1 MKSIFRI
8 LAAVLVLTMPLA
20 ASAQMRTEANTP
32 QVKKQVELSADVVV
46 CGGGLAGVCAAVS
59 AARHGSKV
67 ILVQDR
73 PVLGGNA
80 SSEMRMGIV
89 GAKTDDTQETGILE
103 EMQLRNFYYNP
114 LQRYTMW
121 DDAIYSTVIS
131 EPNIKLLLNTSVNDV
146 VMNGE
151 RIAAIKAWNINAYTD
166 YTIGG
171 TIFIDCTGDGILRL
185 SGAKYRHGREN
196 PKEFDENYLQQGNDA
211 KTMGNSI
218 LLQLRKTDVDVPFK
232 APEWA
237 YHFTDD
243 DFNYDT
249 PKSTIPGLKF
259 NYKRIYHPHD
269 NNFWW
274 CEFGGNFDT
283 IADANDIQFELK
295 RIVYGIWEYMKNHP
309 DGRGKGYELDWIGA
323 LPGKRE
329 NTRFVGPHILT
340 QNDILSGGHFPDVV
354 AYGGWTL
361 DDHHPDAFHRK
372 GVMSN
377 EYTVPQGFGIPFG
390 CLYSVNVPNLM
401 FAGRD
406 ISATHMGLSATRVM
420 ATCALLGQ
428 AAGTGAAKAIEK
440 GVEPA
445 EAHKSYI
452 GEIQAWLEDDDVMLP
467 YRWRTVS
474 ELTAKAKVAEEV
486 EPIRNGID
494 RKWQGEDN
502 GVWVA
507 PNENTIT
514 YTWKKPVTI
523 SGARMIFD
531 SDLKVRS
538 KRMRKLEAT
547 TERVEIPKMMT
558 KSYKI
563 EALVGKE
570 WKTIYSESDNYL
582 RLRKVSF
589 EPVETKQLRLV
600 VTETWGAEKAH
611 IFAFDAL

>member
-1 MKSIFRI
+1 MKSIFKFV
-8 LAAVLVLTMPLA
+8 AAMLVAIMPLT
-20 ASAQMRTEANTP
+20 ASAQMKTEQNST
-32 QVKKQVELSADVVV
+32 VKKHVELSADVVV
-46 CGGGLAGVCAAVS
+46 CGGGLSGVCAAVS
-59 AARHGSKV
+59 AARHGAKV

-73 PVLGGNA
+73 PMLGGNA

-89 GAKTDDTQETGILE
+89 GTKTNDAQETGILE

-114 LQRYTMW
+114 LQRYTVW
-121 DDAIYSTVIS
+121 DDVIYTTVIS
-131 EPNIKLLLNTSVNDV
+131 EPNLKLLLNTSVNEV

-151 RIAAIKAWNINAYTD
+151 RIAAVKAWNINAYTN
-166 YTIGG
+166 YTIAG
-171 TIFIDCTGDGILRL
+171 TLFLDCTGDGILRL

-196 PKEFDENYLQQGNDA
+196 PEEFGETFLQAGNDA

-218 LLQLRKTDVDVPFK
+218 LLQLRKTDEDVPFI

-283 IADANDIQFELK
+283 IADANDIHFELK

-323 LPGKRE
+323 LPAKRE

-340 QNDILSGGHFPDVV
+340 QHDVLSGGHFPDVV

-372 GVMSN
+372 GIMSH

-390 CLYSVNVPNLM
+390 VLYSVNVPNLM

-440 GVEPA
+440 GVDPA
-445 EAHKSYI
+445 EVHKTYI
-452 GEIQAWLEDDDVMLP
+452 GEVQAWLEDDDVMLP

-474 ELTAKAKVAEEV
+474 DLTASAKVAEEIEV
-486 EPIRNGID
+486 LRNGID
-494 RKWQGEDN
+494 RKWEGEDN

-514 YTWKKPVTI
+514 YAWKKPVTI

-547 TERVEIPKMMT
+547 TERVEIPNMMT
-558 KSYKI
+558 RGYRI

-570 WKTIYSESDNYL
+570 WKTVYSEDNNYL

-589 EPVETKQLRLV
+589 EPVQTKQLRLV
-600 VTETWGAEKAH
+600 VTETWGGEKAH

>member
-1 MKSIFRI
+1 
-8 LAAVLVLTMPLA
+8 
-20 ASAQMRTEANTP
+20 
-32 QVKKQVELSADVVV
+32 
-46 CGGGLAGVCAAVS
+46 
-59 AARHGSKV
+59 
-67 ILVQDR
+67 
-73 PVLGGNA
+73 
-80 SSEMRMGIV
+80 
-89 GAKTDDTQETGILE
+89 
-103 EMQLRNFYYNP
+103 
-114 LQRYTMW
+114 
-121 DDAIYSTVIS
+121 
-131 EPNIKLLLNTSVNDV
+131 
-146 VMNGE
+146 
-151 RIAAIKAWNINAYTD
+151 
-166 YTIGG
+166 
-171 TIFIDCTGDGILRL
+171 
-185 SGAKYRHGREN
+185 
-196 PKEFDENYLQQGNDA
+196 
-211 KTMGNSI
+211 MGNSI

-295 RIVYGIWEYMKNHP
+295 KIVYGIWEYMKNHP
-309 DGRGKGYELDWIGA
+309 DGRGKGYELDWVGS

-340 QNDILSGGHFPDVV
+340 QHDVLSGGHFPDVV

-361 DDHHPDAFHRK
+361 DDHHPDAFHKK
-372 GVMSN
+372 GRISV
-377 EYTVPQGFGIPFG
+377 EYAVPQGFGIPFG
-390 CLYSVNVPNLM
+390 VLYSVNVPNLM

-440 GVEPA
+440 GVDPA
-445 EAHKSYI
+445 EVHKSYI
-452 GEIQAWLEDDDVMLP
+452 GEVQTWLEDDDVMLP
-467 YRWRTVS
+467 YRWRKVS
-474 ELTAKAKVAEEV
+474 ELTASAKLAEDIEV
-486 EPIRNGID
+486 IRNGID
-494 RKWQGEDN
+494 RKWQGADN

-514 YTWKKPVTI
+514 YSWKKPVTI

-547 TERVEIPKMMT
+547 TERVQIPPMMT
-558 KSYKI
+558 KSFKI

-570 WKTIYSESDNYL
+570 WKTVYSDDDNYL
-582 RLRKVSF
+582 RLRKVTF

>member
-196 PKEFDENYLQQGNDA
+196 PAEFGENYLQQGNDA

-452 GEIQAWLEDDDVMLP
+452 SEIQAWLEDDDVMLP

-494 RKWQGEDN
+494 RKWKGEDN